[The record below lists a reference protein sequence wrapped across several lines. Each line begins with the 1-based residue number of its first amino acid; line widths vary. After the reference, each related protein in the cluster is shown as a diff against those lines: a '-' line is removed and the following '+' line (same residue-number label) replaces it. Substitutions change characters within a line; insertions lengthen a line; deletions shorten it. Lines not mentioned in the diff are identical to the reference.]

1 MPSPAERMQI
11 LERLEKGEISPDEAA
26 RLLSQ
31 EEDAAPQNAAEPES
45 SLGVLDQLER
55 GEIDT
60 DEAARR
66 LQQTHG
72 DQEEHEQVY
81 KADMFDHKRFTPNRT
96 LSWWLVPIVA
106 GALITA
112 LSGLWMSNSLASGQV
127 GLAFFC
133 AWVPLALGVLLIVIG
148 WALRNGSRLLVRR
161 MNGKL

>member
-31 EEDAAPQNAAEPES
+31 EEDPAPQKAAELENPM
-45 SLGVLDQLER
+45 GVLDQLER

-66 LQQTHG
+66 LQQSHG
-72 DQEEHEQVY
+72 DQEEHEQTFKVY
-81 KADMFDHKRFTPNRT
+81 VPDHRRVSPRT
-96 LSWWLVPIVA
+96 RWQLPIVA